1 MSKINNVGEIVEFI
15 KTNGISNE
23 DWNKMYNAA
32 VDFEKQKT
40 EQDKH
45 EELLNNIRKLENLYA
60 TDKYFRLWCKHILD
74 IVKYQ
79 EYIDDL
85 ERNSPFAV
93 KEEYADTYH
102 ENYYIP
108 VMCPAISYS
117 NGNPVVFI
125 TTSCIE
131 VYVHLD
137 LIDLITDE
145 DTGTKAF
152 AVFWKEKFQTKIL
165 PEFIK
170 NSDHLERVC
179 SVQLSKKSTSN
190 DYKIANMYFDY
201 TLWDYKELE
210 DLYKEALK

>member
-1 MSKINNVGEIVEFI
+1 MSKISNVDEIIEFI

-23 DWNKMYNAA
+23 DWNKMYNATIA
-32 VDFEKQKT
+32 FDRQKT

-45 EELLNNIRKLENLYA
+45 EELLDNIRKLENLYA
-60 TDKYFRLWCKHILD
+60 TDKSFKLWCKHILD

-79 EYIDDL
+79 EYIDDVK
-85 ERNSPFAV
+85 RNSPFAV
-93 KEEYADTYH
+93 KDKHSDTYH

-108 VMCPAISYS
+108 VMCPASFYN

-145 DTGTKAF
+145 DIGTKAF

-165 PEFIK
+165 PEFTK
-170 NSDHLERVC
+170 NSDHLENVY

-190 DYKIANMYFDY
+190 DYKIANMYFDH
-201 TLWDYKELE
+201 TLWNYKELK